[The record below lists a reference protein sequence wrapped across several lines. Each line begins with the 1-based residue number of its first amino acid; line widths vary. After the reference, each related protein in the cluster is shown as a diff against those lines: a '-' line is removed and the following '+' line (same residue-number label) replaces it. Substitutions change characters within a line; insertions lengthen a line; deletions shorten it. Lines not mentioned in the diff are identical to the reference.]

1 MNGRQL
7 VCMCCNSMKTGG
19 DVALHSKLVTK
30 FCQKFI
36 GIGSE
41 GVYLM
46 NHRMGLPA
54 VSLTSYIKLEWF

>member
-1 MNGRQL
+1 
-7 VCMCCNSMKTGG
+7 MKICA

-41 GVYLM
+41 GVFLM
-46 NHRMGLPA
+46 NHRMALPA
-54 VSLTSYIKLEWF
+54 VSLTSYINWNGS